1 MSGGQEL
8 EKNFARDLVDYTEFD
23 QSEYENRKIPV
34 RFKDSIAMLVS
45 PLLRRRIMGSVSFP
59 AIIHT
64 KSPRRRIARWKAV
77 SEGHVDFG
85 FAHFA

>member
-34 RFKDSIAMLVS
+34 RFRDSIAMLVS
-45 PLLRRRIMGSVSFP
+45 PLL
-59 AIIHT
+59 
-64 KSPRRRIARWKAV
+64 
-77 SEGHVDFG
+77 
-85 FAHFA
+85 